1 MLNLNQKLETSYF
14 EYIHEHGTVFSY
26 GVKGCLVGILSIEA
40 RYHSADI
47 LEKIRAIFQD
57 GEMAFYQLFKMYL
70 DENKARIL
78 AKPTMKECF

>member
-1 MLNLNQKLETSYF
+1 MHF
-14 EYIHEHGTVFSY
+14 EQIHQRAVQFFSY

-40 RYHSADI
+40 RYHSANI

-57 GEMAFYQLFKMYL
+57 GEIAFYQLFKMYL

-78 AKPTMKECF
+78 AKPTMKGRF